1 MTIQETKNRLVDVIN
16 NSGLAIDVMDLILEN
31 LYSIV
36 HRQTEEAYAH
46 LQNMRPVE
54 ENAVEEHAVEAE
66 KKKGVKKDGSN

>member
-54 ENAVEEHAVEAE
+54 ENAVEAE